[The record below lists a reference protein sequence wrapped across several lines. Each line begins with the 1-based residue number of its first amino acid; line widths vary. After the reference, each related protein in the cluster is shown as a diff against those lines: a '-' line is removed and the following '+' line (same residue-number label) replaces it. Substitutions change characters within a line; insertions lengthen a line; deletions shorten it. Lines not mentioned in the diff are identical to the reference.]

1 MNVPN
6 FQDIQFTNKDGSL
19 HPIWKGILTQLFTEL
34 QINNSNSGTVI
45 PSKTDTE
52 VGVILP
58 TRPNFSMLGETNTGN
73 LRILINGTVKTI
85 PTT

>member
-6 FQDIQFTNKDGSL
+6 FQDIQFTNKDGTL

-45 PSKTDTE
+45 PAKTATS
-52 VGVILP
+52 VAAILP
-58 TRPNFSMLGETNTGN
+58 NRPNFSILGTTDTHE
-73 LRILINGTVKTI
+73 LKVLINGVVKTI
-85 PTT
+85 TTV